1 MGTSVNQRSPDTDNW
16 RVVQDIYIDPDLSA
30 ADSLKVLWRAASNP
44 NEPNLY
50 GLLSRPEIAGL
61 ADLLDR
67 HYGPA
72 EAASATR
79 AELAST
85 KVSSLATDIAA
96 RAIIQCTGK
105 EEAKSLY
112 VQQLFAEATSYLVAR
127 DLPGY
132 VGRSEKLPTVGS
144 AKKFIAE
151 MRDLAA
157 VAARQ
162 TALPEG
168 LSRENW
174 PAYVRSVVSNIRR
187 GR

>member
-16 RVVQDIYIDPDLSA
+16 RVVQDIYLDPSLRA
-30 ADSLKVLWRAASNP
+30 ADALKILWRAASNP

-67 HYGPA
+67 HLAPG

-79 AELAST
+79 AELSST

-96 RAIIQCTGK
+96 RAVIQCTGK
-105 EEAKSLY
+105 ESARSLY
-112 VQQLFAEATSYLVAR
+112 VERLFAEATSYLVAR

-132 VGRSEKLPTVGS
+132 VGRSEKLPTIGS
-144 AKKFIAE
+144 AKAFVSE
-151 MRDLAA
+151 MRELAIVAVRETGVPDDLN
-157 VAARQ
+157 RQ
-162 TALPEG
+162 SWSG
-168 LSRENW
+168 
-174 PAYVRSVVSNIRR
+174 YVRRVVGTIRR
-187 GR
+187 GQ